1 MSIFRRR
8 LMIANALKKSDSNI
22 NYPGLIAAWSA
33 AGKSNDDADRDVL
46 RDLTGNGHDITLN
59 NFAFSEMSGYGGY
72 AVGEN
77 NGWFEASAENKAKFE
92 KYEFNNN
99 KIHIKG
105 PNGAFSITG
114 VFLFKNAKWESF
126 KIKYNSNNPDIKVK
140 YRYVDEN
147 DVIQENNI
155 LVEGINVI
163 QKSYGRFGGSEFGT
177 FIGFKNFSVVEPDF
191 ECTIELLPEYPDALV
206 FDGVD
211 DYGYNNNMPTLT
223 DYTIIAER
231 EFLNPSNWGQKDFVF
246 ISYTKSLS
254 YYRTGDLFSLESRY
268 TRYYAITFATQTP
281 VSVNNKRSI
290 VYQNKT
296 NYNGKDILCNE
307 MSSEGFNTIRVGRIL
322 NNYTQMAFY
331 SAYLFDRSLD
341 EQEIR
346 SFIRKYIDAD
356 YLLPSEIPTPDCY
369 YDFTNGDNTSETR
382 ETIVDLSGNGNDAKA
397 YNFAWNEEGS
407 GYKDGALQFDGTDD
421 YISLEA
427 FDSGFQTILMLCNY
441 STSKILYDQR
451 NDEHQFSSDA
461 RFVIFAQGNSVA
473 YNWGNVGG
481 VTYINGKLNS
491 SVLANETV
499 LKKHC
504 ICINNPTVTSEFT
517 TTPKIGG
524 PSTTTS
530 TAYAK
535 MSVFKFLGFKEE
547 LTEEQIQYVIKKYNL
562 LDGVDEIEIN

>member
-1 MSIFRRR
+1 MVGNIGIG
-8 LMIANALKKSDSNI
+8 IANAIGFKNKIIGGNSNI
-22 NYPGLIAAWSA
+22 ITYPGLIAAWSA
-33 AGKSNDDADRDVL
+33 AGKSNDDADRSVL

-59 NFAFSEMSGYGGY
+59 GFAFSEMSGYGGY
-72 AVGEN
+72 GTSDVNTWHQYAG
-77 NGWFEASAENKAKFE
+77 AK
-92 KYEFNNN
+92 YNIINAN
-99 KIHIKG
+99 KIEITTTGYFTQIKI
-105 PNGAFSITG
+105 NGGKCLLKFNKQYAVKAIQGCTFTTEDGYIYEVTKETETAYRVDINSEYYNIPII
-114 VFLFKNAKWESF
+114 VES
-126 KIKYNSNNPDIKVK
+126 
-140 YRYVDEN
+140 
-147 DVIQENNI
+147 
-155 LVEGINVI
+155 
-163 QKSYGRFGGSEFGT
+163 
-177 FIGFKNFSVVEPDF
+177 
-191 ECTIELLPEYPDALV
+191 LPLYPDALV

-211 DYGYNNNMPTLT
+211 DYNSAVDFGGIEIGTVIMKC
-223 DYTIIAER
+223 
-231 EFLNPSNWGQKDFVF
+231 QKIDTKNFYCYFGNVGDFVGKAF
-246 ISYTKSLS
+246 RLNNSSPDEEVDIKIASFDNNIYIYNSNTRKQTFS
-254 YYRTGDLFSLESRY
+254 TGWRSAPFS
-268 TRYYAITFATQTP
+268 I
-281 VSVNNKRSI
+281 
-290 VYQNKT
+290 
-296 NYNGKDILCNE
+296 NGKGLNE
-307 MSSEGFNTIRVGRIL
+307 FSESGAFV
-322 NNYTQMAFY
+322 FY

-341 EQEIR
+341 EQEIKA
-346 SFIRKYIDAD
+346 FIRKYIDAD

-369 YDFTNGDNTSETR
+369 YDFTSGDNASETR
-382 ETIVDLSGNGNDAKA
+382 DTIVDLSGNGNDAKA

-407 GYKDGALQFDGTDD
+407 GYKNGALQFDGTDD

-451 NDEHQFSSDA
+451 NDEHQFSGDA

-535 MSVFKFLGFKEE
+535 MSVFKFLGFKEA

-562 LDGVDEIEIN
+562 LDGIDEIEVS

>member
-1 MSIFRRR
+1 MSIYRRR

-22 NYPGLIAAWSA
+22 NYPNLIAAWSA
-33 AGKSNDDADRDVL
+33 AGKSNDDADRNIL

-59 NFAFSEMSGYGGY
+59 GFAFSEMSGYGGY
-72 AVGEN
+72 GTQDVDMWYKYTQFHQYEKINANELKVIINGNPNYITQVRINGERCILQFSEPN
-77 NGWFEASAENKAKFE
+77 IISRFDGTEYSQIDEYTYDVRVTENINHSLF
-92 KYEFNNN
+92 FNQN
-99 KIHIKG
+99 IGETIIIK
-105 PNGAFSITG
+105 S
-114 VFLFKNAKWESF
+114 
-126 KIKYNSNNPDIKVK
+126 
-140 YRYVDEN
+140 
-147 DVIQENNI
+147 
-155 LVEGINVI
+155 
-163 QKSYGRFGGSEFGT
+163 
-177 FIGFKNFSVVEPDF
+177 
-191 ECTIELLPEYPDALV
+191 LPLYPDALV

-211 DYGYNNNMPTLT
+211 DYGINEEMPIQT
-223 DYTIIAER
+223 DYTIIVKRKVIQYDTAKQCGVITKRESNDLTGAFWFER
-231 EFLNPSNWGQKDFVF
+231 GIDTWSYG
-246 ISYTKSLS
+246 ISTKV
-254 YYRTGDLFSLESRY
+254 E
-268 TRYYAITFATQTP
+268 AIDNDITW
-281 VSVNNKRSI
+281 
-290 VYQNKT
+290 QNKT
-296 NYNGKDILCNE
+296 SYNGTPITAGNASDTNI
-307 MSSEGFNTIRVGRIL
+307 IHIGRL
-322 NNYTQMAFY
+322 FKNDPRFLSLAFY

-341 EQEIR
+341 EQEIKA
-346 SFIRKYIDAD
+346 FIRKYIDAD

-369 YDFTNGDNTSETR
+369 YDFTNGDNASETR
-382 ETIVDLSGNGNDAKA
+382 DTIVDLSGNGNDAKA

-407 GYKDGALQFDGTDD
+407 GYKNGALQFDGTDD

-451 NDEHQFSSDA
+451 NDEHQFSGDA

-535 MSVFKFLGFKEE
+535 MSVFKFLGFKEA

-562 LDGVDEIEIN
+562 LDGVDEIEVS